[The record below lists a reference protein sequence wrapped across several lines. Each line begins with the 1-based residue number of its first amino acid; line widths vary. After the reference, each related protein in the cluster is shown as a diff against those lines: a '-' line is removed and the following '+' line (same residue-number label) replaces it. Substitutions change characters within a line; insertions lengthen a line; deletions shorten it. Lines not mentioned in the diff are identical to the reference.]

1 MLTGAVNDATLHT
14 AGGRSVLRFERA
26 LRHSPEKVWPA
37 LTDPAELAHWF
48 PARVEVDLRPGG
60 RMRFVF
66 PAGEGPTLEGEVTA
80 LDEPRLLEYTW
91 GESVLRFELRPDGA
105 GCVLVFTHAFDTPA
119 EAAKFAAGW
128 HLCLDGLQARLD
140 GAPAPSPD
148 GWGGHHERYVR
159 SFAGAGK

>member
-1 MLTGAVNDATLHT
+1 MNDGTLHT

-60 RMRFVF
+60 RMRFIF
-66 PAGEGPTLEGEVTA
+66 PGEEFEAAGASGRITEFEP
-80 LDEPRLLEYTW
+80 PRLIAWKWDVEAY
-91 GESVLRFELRPDGA
+91 SFELTAEGDA
-105 GCVLVFTHAFDTPA
+105 CVLVFTHAFDTPA